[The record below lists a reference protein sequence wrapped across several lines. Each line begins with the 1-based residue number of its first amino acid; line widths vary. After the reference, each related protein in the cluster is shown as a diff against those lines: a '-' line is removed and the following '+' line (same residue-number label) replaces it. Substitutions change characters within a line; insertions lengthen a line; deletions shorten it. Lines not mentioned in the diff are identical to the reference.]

1 MRTVWDDVF
10 AGHAL
15 PELLR
20 EFHCYVAILEKESI
34 RLFGEGEL
42 TFRHRSEKQNCQ
54 ARNAATVGGGI
65 GVMRQRAQETVEMPM
80 FVKNGQSDE
89 QPYDAFERR

>member
-10 AGHAL
+10 ADHTL

-20 EFHCYVAILEKESI
+20 EFHRDVAILEKESI

-42 TFRHRSEKQNCQ
+42 AFCHRFEKQNRE
-54 ARNAATVGGGI
+54 ARHVAAVGGGI
-65 GVMRQRAQETVEMPM
+65 GV
-80 FVKNGQSDE
+80 KS
-89 QPYDAFERR
+89 